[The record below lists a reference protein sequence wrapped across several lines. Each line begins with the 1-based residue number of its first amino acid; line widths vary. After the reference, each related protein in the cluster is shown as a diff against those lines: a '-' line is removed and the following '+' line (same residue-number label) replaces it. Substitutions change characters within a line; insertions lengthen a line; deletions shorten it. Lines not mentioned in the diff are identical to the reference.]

1 MHYQKLYKDICDR
14 YPEQIQRIS
23 EVSKEKNQKWF
34 LDNDKLI
41 LNFDKLANIFS
52 VEKKLIAKG
61 KQGTTCSSDGLY
73 YTDTEFLFIEFK
85 DQSTGNVCFKDLQN
99 KYYQGISV
107 LLYFLNENSDLRE
120 LNISCFIICNPEKNG
135 SENQHSN
142 PVYSMLVS
150 NIHSD
155 NGYRKGAEI
164 TINQLNAYFKNF
176 AKIGLKLDFKFIFS
190 PQELDNF
197 LKNL

>member
-61 KQGTTCSSDGLY
+61 KQGTTC
-73 YTDTEFLFIEFK
+73 
-85 DQSTGNVCFKDLQN
+85 
-99 KYYQGISV
+99 
-107 LLYFLNENSDLRE
+107 
-120 LNISCFIICNPEKNG
+120 
-135 SENQHSN
+135 
-142 PVYSMLVS
+142 
-150 NIHSD
+150 
-155 NGYRKGAEI
+155 
-164 TINQLNAYFKNF
+164 
-176 AKIGLKLDFKFIFS
+176 
-190 PQELDNF
+190 
-197 LKNL
+197 